1 MCSALDGLGSLYVA
15 DLGNNTIRKVTPV
28 GTNWVVTTLAGLVA
42 VAGGS
47 VDGTGSAARFS
58 FGSIGGDA
66 AVDSAGNIYVP
77 HWGNNT
83 ILKGMPASSVP
94 PPILQPPNL
103 SGGQFGFGITG
114 LPGLAVNIESSTN
127 LFSWQLIT
135 TFVLVGGTNY
145 YSASPNPAQGAQ
157 FYRAHVR

>member
-1 MCSALDGLGSLYVA
+1 LCSALDGWGSLYVA

-28 GTNWVVTTLAGLVA
+28 GTNWVVTTLAGL
-42 VAGGS
+42 AGISGS
-47 VDGTGSAARFS
+47 AAGTGSAARFNYPNEV
-58 FGSIGGDA
+58 
-66 AVDSAGNIYVP
+66 AVDSAGNVYVADA
-77 HWGNNT
+77 HNNT
-83 ILKGMPASSVP
+83 IRKGMPASSVP

-103 SGGQFGFGITG
+103 SAGQFGFGITG

-127 LFSWQLIT
+127 LSSWQLIT

-145 YSASPNPAQGAQ
+145 YSASPNPAPGAQ